1 MKNLSEIT
9 INTGKEQA
17 INLACSETGLSDT
30 VVGKIYESQK
40 LDGKTDQQIFD
51 YFTNITKTKETVSA
65 KDFVESMSQILSEL
79 SLDDSK
85 KHDTTKKFL
94 STLNDFDNEKIID
107 TVSLLDIINE
117 ILIINNP
124 KAKEKLI
131 PILELEFTG
140 LESLNES
147 LNFKFQE
154 QKNENSVLL
163 FEGLKDILNKNNKR
177 WGITYHIQNSYN
189 AIMKY
194 ISEETEEIQL
204 AAKMN
209 SVSNEYH
216 MSIINDMLSGNVSP
230 LNKHVSSVKQLVP
243 DLQTL
248 VFDMVLLVNVFMNS
262 NDSSLQFVN
271 RQTFNDYNETANL
284 LLKNIFSSFVSS
296 QIISNVSKKNYLETN
311 ENTNEEGINSEP
323 FYYGKDEILSQTTQ
337 LIDSY
342 LLKYNIWSMSLKSV
356 VDMLNFIKSSSTEF
370 NLKIRPIMRTY
381 ITKSYELTS
390 SVEKANLSRKQAS
403 SY

>member
-17 INLACSETGLSDT
+17 ISLACSETGLSDT
-30 VVGKIYESQK
+30 VIGKIYESKK
-40 LDGKTDQQIFD
+40 LEGNTDQQIFN
-51 YFTNITKTKETVSA
+51 YFNNITKAKESVSA

-124 KAKEKLI
+124 KAKQKLI
-131 PILELEFTG
+131 PILELEFVC

-154 QKNENSVLL
+154 QKNQNSVIL

-204 AAKMN
+204 ASKMY

-216 MSIINDMLSGNVSP
+216 ISIINDMLSGNVSP

-243 DLQTL
+243 DLQAL

-271 RQTFNDYNETANL
+271 RQTFNDYNDTTNL
-284 LLKNIFSSFVSS
+284 LIKNIFSSFVNS
-296 QIISNVSKKNYLETN
+296 QIINSVSKKNYLETN
-311 ENTNEEGINSEP
+311 TNTEGINNEP
-323 FYYGKDEILSQTTQ
+323 IYYGKDEILSQTTH
-337 LIDSY
+337 LVDSY
-342 LLKYNIWSMSLKSV
+342 LLKYNIWNMSLKSV

-390 SVEKANLSRKQAS
+390 SVEKAGLSRKKAS